1 VAVSAHSA
9 AAYGPDPG
17 DLLLV
22 ATGDD
27 GALRRLLSRWRQ
39 PVYAAFERLREP
51 SAAAEATLLTFER
64 LVRSAGRFEPG
75 VSFPATLWGHAARVA
90 QELTQVQPVSVSPA
104 RLAESAA
111 ARTALQRSALAA
123 LPPAE
128 RAAFLLTRVVR
139 LPLATAAAALG
150 TSEGDVRRRLVRA
163 LETLRTS
170 LHPLLELGTPGASGE
185 FSAFAA
191 PPTRPEEVP

>member
-1 VAVSAHSA
+1 MAVSAHSA

-170 LHPLLELGTPGASGE
+170 LHPLLEMGTPGVSGE
-185 FSAFAA
+185 FAAFSA
-191 PPTRPEEVP
+191 PPPGPEEAP